1 MAAGMEVDNV
11 ADKVTGML
19 VDMVADIEEKN

>member
-1 MAAGMEVDNV
+1 MVAGMEVDNV
-11 ADKVTGML
+11 ADKVTGMV

>member
-1 MAAGMEVDNV
+1 MVAGMEVDNV